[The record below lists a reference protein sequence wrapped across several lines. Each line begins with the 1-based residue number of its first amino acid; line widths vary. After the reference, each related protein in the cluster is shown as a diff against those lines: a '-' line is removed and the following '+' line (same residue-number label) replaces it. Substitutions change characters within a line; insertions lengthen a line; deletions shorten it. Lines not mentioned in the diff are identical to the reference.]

1 MELADFFAIDRLSQ
15 HDEELLIESAMQMQQ
30 MMMLYESGIREI
42 KTKLDILSDESRIS
56 GKPSPID
63 AIKSRIKSPRSI
75 IGKLKRRG
83 FPITL
88 QSMIDNLNDIGGI
101 RVICPFIEDIYT
113 VADMLMRQDDLTL
126 IEKKDYIANPK
137 PNGYRSLHLIVAVP
151 IFLKNEKREMKVEV
165 QLRTIAMDFWA
176 SVEHKVRYKKN
187 IPDSE
192 AEQLAAELSSCADQ
206 IAAMDNKMEE
216 IRRRIAEAE
225 EREAENSPAKQPQT
239 IGGVML
245 KKRLESGRFPF
256 KK

>member
-15 HDEELLIESAMQMQQ
+15 HDEEMLIESAMQMQQ

-83 FPITL
+83 FPISL

-137 PNGYRSLHLIVAVP
+137 PNGYRSLHLIIEIP
-151 IFLKNEKREMKVEV
+151 IFFSTGKEMTRVEI
-165 QLRTIAMDFWA
+165 QIRTVAMNFWA
-176 SVEHKVRYKKN
+176 SLEHQIRYKN
-187 IPDSE
+187 DVVVQPEIVEMLSACADRI
-192 AEQLAAELSSCADQ
+192 AETDWEMMQLRDQ
-206 IAAMDNKMEE
+206 IAAQGKGH
-216 IRRRIAEAE
+216 R
-225 EREAENSPAKQPQT
+225 
-239 IGGVML
+239 
-245 KKRLESGRFPF
+245 
-256 KK
+256 

>member
-30 MMMLYESGIREI
+30 MMLLYESGIREI

-137 PNGYRSLHLIVAVP
+137 PNGYRSLHLILEVP
-151 IFLKNEKREMKVEV
+151 IFLAE
-165 QLRTIAMDFWA
+165 RTQPVRIELQIRTMAMDFWA
-176 SVEHKVRYKKN
+176 SLEHKIYYKFEGNAPGYISRDLRECSDIVSMLDAKMLQLN
-187 IPDSE
+187 E
-192 AEQLAAELSSCADQ
+192 AIIQAKEAQEEQTGA
-206 IAAMDNKMEE
+206 
-216 IRRRIAEAE
+216 
-225 EREAENSPAKQPQT
+225 
-239 IGGVML
+239 V
-245 KKRLESGRFPF
+245 
-256 KK
+256 

>member
-15 HDEELLIESAMQMQQ
+15 HDEEMLIESAMQMQQ

-83 FPITL
+83 FPISL

-137 PNGYRSLHLIVAVP
+137 PNGYRSLHLILEVP
-151 IFLKNEKREMKVEV
+151 IFLAE
-165 QLRTIAMDFWA
+165 RTQPVRIELQIRTMAMDFWA
-176 SVEHKVRYKKN
+176 SLEHKIYYKFEGNAPGYISRDLRECSDIVSMLDAKMLQLN
-187 IPDSE
+187 E
-192 AEQLAAELSSCADQ
+192 AIIQAKEAQEEQTGA
-206 IAAMDNKMEE
+206 
-216 IRRRIAEAE
+216 
-225 EREAENSPAKQPQT
+225 
-239 IGGVML
+239 V
-245 KKRLESGRFPF
+245 
-256 KK
+256 

>member
-15 HDEELLIESAMQMQQ
+15 HDEEMLIESAMQMQQ

-137 PNGYRSLHLIVAVP
+137 PNGYRSLHLILEVP
-151 IFLKNEKREMKVEV
+151 IFLAE
-165 QLRTIAMDFWA
+165 RTQPVRIELQIRTMAMDFWA
-176 SVEHKVRYKKN
+176 SLEHKIYYKFEGNAPGYISRDLRECSDIVSMLDAKMLQLN
-187 IPDSE
+187 E
-192 AEQLAAELSSCADQ
+192 AIIQAKEAQEEQTGA
-206 IAAMDNKMEE
+206 
-216 IRRRIAEAE
+216 
-225 EREAENSPAKQPQT
+225 
-239 IGGVML
+239 V
-245 KKRLESGRFPF
+245 
-256 KK
+256 